1 VTASVT
7 HGRALRYAKGSARGL
22 LHHHPG
28 HCPAIIINNLR
39 LPYKQA
45 HGTLATSGS
54 SEGKQDEARDEQQV
68 QYGER

>member
-1 VTASVT
+1 MP
-7 HGRALRYAKGSARGL
+7 R
-22 LHHHPG
+22 PG
-28 HCPAIIINNLR
+28 ESAIIINNLR

>member
-28 HCPAIIINNLR
+28 HCL
-39 LPYKQA
+39 
-45 HGTLATSGS
+45 
-54 SEGKQDEARDEQQV
+54 
-68 QYGER
+68 